1 MDKKEIQTD
10 IADAKEKSKD
20 LLSKLGINVNDG
32 EITINTN
39 HTKDFFKSIKT
50 TLDTA
55 VQNAGESLK
64 NLKTE
69 ESENLHK
76 IIKVDNDVITI
87 DTAKIQDFIKG
98 ISKNAEGLITSVD
111 NSIKDILPSGNKKS

>member
-1 MDKKEIQTD
+1 
-10 IADAKEKSKD
+10 

-64 NLKTE
+64 NRKTE
-69 ESENLHK
+69 ENENLHK

-87 DTAKIQDFIKG
+87 IQDFIKG